1 MYSAPYLY
9 FLARTIPALI
19 KKYLR
24 VCFEISDEMCDF
36 YLSIMLCPSCTV
48 CITGYWQSQLSFLMS
63 RVIDN
68 LFRSEVPEEMLTVAT
83 MVPLEYRME
92 EWVSVVRGDFRTMS
106 GNECKVVNKLLEFR
120 IIEVKNLPAFKR
132 SYRQVIE
139 PITGTT
145 LQPSEH
151 ASEVLAN
158 ISDYYSW
165 TRDFRV
171 SVEGRIEQ

>member
-1 MYSAPYLY
+1 
-9 FLARTIPALI
+9 
-19 KKYLR
+19 
-24 VCFEISDEMCDF
+24 
-36 YLSIMLCPSCTV
+36 
-48 CITGYWQSQLSFLMS
+48 MS

-83 MVPLEYRME
+83 MVPLKYRME
-92 EWVSVVRGDFRTMS
+92 EWVSVVREDFRAMS
-106 GNECKVVNKLLEFR
+106 GNECRVVNKLLEFR

-151 ASEVLAN
+151 ASEVLTN
-158 ISDYYSW
+158 TSDYYSW